1 MHFQYLDRRQQAD
14 YLTKERG
21 LPITW
26 RQLQKLAH
34 TGGGPLYRLFG
45 NRAVS
50 TKEWL
55 DEWADQRLSAPRR
68 STSQTALT
76 LPATAEL

>member
-1 MHFQYLDRRQQAD
+1 MRPQYLDRRAQAD
-14 YLTKERG
+14 YLTHKRG
-21 LPITW
+21 LKITW

-34 TGGGPLYRLFG
+34 TGGGPPYRLFG

-55 DEWADQRLSAPRR
+55 DEWAEQKLSAPRR
-68 STSQTALT
+68 STSEAV
-76 LPATAEL
+76 